1 MTESKLQKMQ
11 EVLQEQVQREYEL
24 GYNHVK
30 DAVDAK
36 KKVLNKLIQRDVKR
50 GTVQINLLYKN
61 IKLAMSL
68 YLTDDPMVT
77 FVSEKWVL
85 SDEIMRNAELV
96 REYDDNDMNIVDM
109 RRRIIFENALYGLSI
124 TVIDGF
130 DTEENQPIS
139 DNINPLSII
148 PDPDNWTGS
157 RGRFFGFTR
166 RVHIDTLKKNKAYT
180 ISDFEALSKDFKMTD
195 IERSQ
200 KGYQYQDDEKL
211 CDVYDHFTTYEG
223 KKYLT
228 TWINERSQ
236 LIRCVEI
243 GECSEKELKKP
254 SQTKYPI
261 QLHRRFPLYG
271 STFGASQ
278 ADEILQYQDAVTV
291 LSNLQLIQARTAA
304 LWPDK
309 FVNANL
315 GIDVASLQNKPIGG
329 RIIPVNPVNGN
340 IGANIFYDQQPN
352 PSQFPTQM
360 IQELENR
367 AEGNTGATA
376 LAFGQSL
383 NGAQTKSEVQTLMQN
398 TNQLLLEEKNNY
410 LRWEEE
416 YWKAHMEAYE
426 LYMPPKGKK
435 NVALYKNGKSV
446 SQFLTKNEFV
456 TDGKMIV
463 TVQSKSD
470 IKKRNEADYAKLNA
484 VAGHILPNMKSEYAM
499 NEFLRKLLDTLD
511 IYEMDSKVYIPETV
525 SEIKARMNLE
535 LLNNNIDVMDL
546 EQGEDPQTFLNI
558 YKTALPTNAR
568 DRAIA
573 QIMDLMIALGEQQVG
588 QPMQAQADPTS
599 TAMAMSTVNSQLNDQ
614 STSLIAW

>member
-1 MTESKLQKMQ
+1 
-11 EVLQEQVQREYEL
+11 
-24 GYNHVK
+24 
-30 DAVDAK
+30 
-36 KKVLNKLIQRDVKR
+36 
-50 GTVQINLLYKN
+50 
-61 IKLAMSL
+61 
-68 YLTDDPMVT
+68 
-77 FVSEKWVL
+77 
-85 SDEIMRNAELV
+85 
-96 REYDDNDMNIVDM
+96 MNP
-109 RRRIIFENALYGLSI
+109 
-124 TVIDGF
+124 T
-130 DTEENQPIS
+130 
-139 DNINPLSII
+139 
-148 PDPDNWTGS
+148 
-157 RGRFFGFTR
+157 
-166 RVHIDTLKKNKAYT
+166 
-180 ISDFEALSKDFKMTD
+180 
-195 IERSQ
+195 
-200 KGYQYQDDEKL
+200 
-211 CDVYDHFTTYEG
+211 
-223 KKYLT
+223 
-228 TWINERSQ
+228 
-236 LIRCVEI
+236 
-243 GECSEKELKKP
+243 
-254 SQTKYPI
+254 
-261 QLHRRFPLYG
+261 
-271 STFGASQ
+271 
-278 ADEILQYQDAVTV
+278 
-291 LSNLQLIQARTAA
+291 
-304 LWPDK
+304 
-309 FVNANL
+309 
-315 GIDVASLQNKPIGG
+315 
-329 RIIPVNPVNGN
+329 NGN

-352 PSQFPTQM
+352 PSQFPAQM

-410 LRWEEE
+410 LRGEEE

-426 LYMPPKGKK
+426 LYMPSKGKK

-535 LLNNNIDVMDL
+535 LLNNNIDVMPL

-614 STSLIAW
+614 STSLIA